1 MKIETTNTRWLL
13 SPIRHPERIDFPWNS
28 NRHRPRYQAFL
39 LVEAV
44 VSIAIL
50 AIAIAAFAQ
59 YAIIAKRYQ
68 SAHHRRLVA
77 MRELQ
82 NTAQAIRFMPFEQLE
97 SVPQT
102 WPLPPSTAEQFNE
115 AKLTVERGSGQDE
128 RLRQI
133 RFDLRFTWLEGQVSS
148 GKPIQLSIWRF
159 SPR

>member
-1 MKIETTNTRWLL
+1 M
-13 SPIRHPERIDFPWNS
+13 
-28 NRHRPRYQAFL
+28 

-59 YAIIAKRYQ
+59 YAMIAKRYQ
-68 SAHHRRLVA
+68 AAHHRRLVA

-102 WPLPPSTAEQFNE
+102 WPLPPSIAEQFNE
-115 AKLTVERGSGQDE
+115 AKLTVDRVSGHDE
-128 RLRQI
+128 RLGQI
-133 RFDLRFTWLEGQVSS
+133 RFDLRFTWLEGQVIS

-159 SPR
+159 STR